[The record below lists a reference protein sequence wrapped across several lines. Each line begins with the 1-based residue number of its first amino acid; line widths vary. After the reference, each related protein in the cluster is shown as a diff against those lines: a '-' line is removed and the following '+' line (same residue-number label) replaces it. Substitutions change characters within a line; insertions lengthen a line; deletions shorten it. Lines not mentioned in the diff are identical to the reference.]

1 MKQNSS
7 EKKHVVI
14 GITGGIGSGKTT
26 VTEYLSKR
34 GFPVVDADG
43 ISRNLMDEEDTAFE
57 VVGAFGKGI
66 LDSHG
71 NIDRKKLREMVFCD
85 KRLLERLNSIF
96 HPKIRA
102 RIEKDMADLKKEGND
117 IIFLD
122 APLLIE
128 NNLDRMVDEVW
139 IVSCSKETQIKRVMK
154 RDDSKRTEIEQI
166 IKRQMPLEEKLKH
179 ADIVFENEGCIADL
193 GEKIE
198 DALKELVKRI

>member
-1 MKQNSS
+1 
-7 EKKHVVI
+7 
-14 GITGGIGSGKTT
+14 
-26 VTEYLSKR
+26 
-34 GFPVVDADG
+34 
-43 ISRNLMDEEDTAFE
+43 
-57 VVGAFGKGI
+57 
-66 LDSHG
+66 
-71 NIDRKKLREMVFCD
+71 
-85 KRLLERLNSIF
+85 
-96 HPKIRA
+96 
-102 RIEKDMADLKKEGND
+102 MADLKKEGND
-117 IIFLD
+117 VIFLD

-179 ADIVFENEGCIADL
+179 ADVVFENEGSIADL

>member
-34 GFPVVDADG
+34 GFPVVDADA
-43 ISRNLMDEEDTAFE
+43 ISRNLMYEEDTAFE
-57 VVGAFGKGI
+57 VIDAFGKGI

-85 KRLLERLNSIF
+85 KRLLVRLNSIF
-96 HPKIRA
+96 HPKIRE

-117 IIFLD
+117 VIFLD

-179 ADIVFENEGCIADL
+179 ADVVFENEGSIADL